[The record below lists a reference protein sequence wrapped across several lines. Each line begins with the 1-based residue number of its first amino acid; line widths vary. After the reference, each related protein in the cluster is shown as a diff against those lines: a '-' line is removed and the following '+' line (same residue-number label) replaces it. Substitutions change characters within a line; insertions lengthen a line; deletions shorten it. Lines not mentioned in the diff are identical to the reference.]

1 MMSNNLFLKT
11 SKMYND
17 DSVRFSP
24 KRKREIEGKVRN
36 TAVVPRCSRKKDQFT

>member
-1 MMSNNLFLKT
+1 MSNNLFLKT

-24 KRKREIEGKVRN
+24 KRKREIEGKVRKS
-36 TAVVPRCSRKKDQFT
+36 TVVPRCSRKKDQFT